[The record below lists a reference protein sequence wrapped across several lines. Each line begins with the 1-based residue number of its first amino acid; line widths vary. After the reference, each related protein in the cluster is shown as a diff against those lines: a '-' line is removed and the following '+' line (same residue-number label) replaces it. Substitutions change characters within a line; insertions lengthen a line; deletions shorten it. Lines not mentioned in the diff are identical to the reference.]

1 MARLDSVLA
10 RFVHYKFSSS
20 GEVHPQGSGEL
31 AIEILKKPAALNDE
45 IKITLSVVAIKR
57 NSPRIRASPP

>member
-1 MARLDSVLA
+1 MAGLDSGLA
-10 RFVHYKFSSS
+10 RFVHLSYLSS

-45 IKITLSVVAIKR
+45 I
-57 NSPRIRASPP
+57 

>member
-45 IKITLSVVAIKR
+45 IKIT
-57 NSPRIRASPP
+57 